1 MWWRFP
7 YSTPPSLFSTLSL
20 SLFVLL
26 GAWRILCFAHVRP
39 LLWVY
44 HLFTEFI
51 IWSQLPIAQ
60 QPTHGMAGIWS
71 ISYHL
76 GMAVR
81 EDENKKRTK
90 KKYCIERD
98 NGQST
103 SESIKE
109 KVYHTQTS
117 FASTHNHMHVR
128 NLYPSVS
135 CSVRSERTHNKSRA
149 KNRNSVWKLNGMPN
163 VNENVKIKLWKERRE
178 WVFVFFWPKNTSES

>member
-1 MWWRFP
+1 MAYCDVMTISLS
-7 YSTPPSLFSTLSL
+7 YSTPPSLPST
-20 SLFVLL
+20 LFVLL
-26 GAWRILCFAHVRP
+26 DAWRILCFAHVRP

-60 QPTHGMAGIWS
+60 QPTHRMAGIWS

-76 GMAVR
+76 GMAVK
-81 EDENKKRTK
+81 EDENKKRKK
-90 KKYCIERD
+90 KKYCIEGD

-128 NLYPSVS
+128 ILYPSVS
-135 CSVRSERTHNKSRA
+135 CSVRSERTHN
-149 KNRNSVWKLNGMPN
+149 NSSSKKTEIL
-163 VNENVKIKLWKERRE
+163 
-178 WVFVFFWPKNTSES
+178 FESWMECQMWTKM